1 MLLDKYKKI
10 IAAFIFAFLSV
21 SVFAADTSAL
31 VKKQLTAA
39 EDAMDEDDVET
50 AYKKVNGALQMM
62 NEETPATLRSS
73 VLSEAKLIYQQKLE
87 LIVQE
92 YDGVA
97 LSDIKI
103 MLEKYPEVKNTKT
116 EKLLSQIEENQKIAA
131 ENQRKAELAASE
143 AAAQKRHLEEQQS
156 IKQQTQALERQNEA
170 LSKQNE
176 AISKQAESNA
186 ELAESMKNQAES
198 MKNQAETQAELAES
212 MKSQAEEIAKSNEN
226 SAKNLKAIQDGF
238 AGMQDSMSNQAE
250 ALKESSQVQAKSATI
265 MVVSIIGIA
274 VLILI
279 IVLVVIVIAR
289 RSMQQQAERQEQ
301 YMQAFRLIAEN
312 TSNTNRIMLG
322 GVTDLY
328 GNHGEALKLAG
339 TSTWAPAQALPDVTF
354 TPEEEEELKQ
364 LAVKC
369 EEIGAKIDQITNR
382 KNNSKNI
389 SELVYKLSMQLGLSQ
404 GIAMLNFCASMI
416 YDAGFLGVDPSIW
429 EAEKLTDAQKE
440 EMRNHVNIAEKYL
453 DFVPK
458 KYWAVFDD
466 ASKKH
471 HENMDGSGYPNGL
484 KGDEIPQIARLIRV
498 AETFVALS
506 SRRNYRQAMDKE
518 TAIAKLRE
526 QPEYYDTAVVDML
539 DQIV

>member
-1 MLLDKYKKI
+1 MLLDKYKRI
-10 IAAFIFAFLSV
+10 IAAIIFAFVTV

-31 VKKQLTAA
+31 VKKQLDAA
-39 EDAMDEDDVET
+39 EEAVDEGDIET

-62 NEETPATLRSS
+62 NDETTPSLRSS
-73 VLSEAKLIYQQKLE
+73 VVSVAKLVYQQRLE
-87 LIVQE
+87 GILE
-92 YDGVA
+92 NYDGAA
-97 LSDIKI
+97 LSDVKI
-103 MLEKYPEVKNTKT
+103 MLDKYPDVRNTKV
-116 EKLLSQIEENQKIAA
+116 EKLLGQIEEKQKV
-131 ENQRKAELAASE
+131 ETEKQRKAELEASE
-143 AAAQKRHLEEQQS
+143 KAAQKRHDEEQKS
-156 IKQQTQALERQNEA
+156 IKQQTEA
-170 LSKQNE
+170 IEKQNE
-176 AISKQAESNA
+176 AITKQAES
-186 ELAESMKNQAES
+186 
-198 MKNQAETQAELAES
+198 QAELAES
-212 MKSQAEEIAKSNEN
+212 MKTQAEELAKSNEN
-226 SAKNLKAIQDGF
+226 SEKNLKAIQDGF

-265 MVVSIIGIA
+265 MVISIIGIA

-289 RSMQQQAERQEQ
+289 RSMKQQAERQEQ

-354 TPEEEEELKQ
+354 TPEDEEELKQ

-369 EEIGAKIDQITNR
+369 EEIGTKIDQITNR
-382 KNNSKNI
+382 KNNSKNV

-404 GIAMLNFCASMI
+404 GNSMLNFCAAMI
-416 YDAGFLGVDPSIW
+416 YDAGFLGVDPAIW
-429 EAEKLTDAQKE
+429 ETETLTDEQKE
-440 EMRNHVNIAEKYL
+440 EMHNHVNIAEKYL

-458 KYWAVFDD
+458 KYWEVFDD

-498 AETFVALS
+498 AETYVSMS

-518 TAIAKLRE
+518 TAIEKLRE
-526 QPEYYDTAVVDML
+526 QPGFYDSAVVDTL

>member
-1 MLLDKYKKI
+1 MLAQSWDLELKMLLDSYKKI
-10 IAAFIFAFLSV
+10 IAALAFAFLTV

-39 EDAMDEDDVET
+39 EDAMDEDDIET

-62 NEETPATLRSS
+62 NDETSATLRAS
-73 VLSEAKLIYQQKLE
+73 VISEAKLIYQQKLE
-87 LIVQE
+87 RLVE
-92 YDGVA
+92 NYDGVA

-103 MLEKYPEVKNTKT
+103 MLDKYPDVKNTKT

-143 AAAQKRHLEEQQS
+143 AAAQKRHNEEQQS
-156 IKQQTQALERQNEA
+156 MKQQTQALEKQNEA
-170 LSKQNE
+170 LSQQREAMEKQNE
-176 AISKQAESNA
+176 AISKQAESQA
-186 ELAESMKNQAES
+186 VLAESMK
-198 MKNQAETQAELAES
+198 TQAEEL
-212 MKSQAEEIAKSNEN
+212 AKSNEN
-226 SAKNLKAIQDGF
+226 SEKNLKAIQEGF
-238 AGMQDSMSNQAE
+238 AGMQDSMS
-250 ALKESSQVQAKSATI
+250 ESTKTQAKSTKI
-265 MVVSIIGIA
+265 MVFAIIGIA
-274 VLILI
+274 LLILI

-289 RSMQQQAERQEQ
+289 RNMKLQEQRQEQ

-322 GVTDLY
+322 GATDLY
-328 GNHGEALKLAG
+328 GGQGAPLKLAG
-339 TSTWAPAQALPDVTF
+339 TSSWAPAAALPDVTF
-354 TPEEEEELKQ
+354 TPEDEEELKQ

-369 EEIGAKIDQITNR
+369 EEIGAQIDQVTNR
-382 KNNSKNI
+382 KNNSKNV

-404 GIAMLNFCASMI
+404 GNAMLNFCAAMI
-416 YDAGFLGVDPSIW
+416 YDAGFLGVDPELWS
-429 EAEKLTDAQKE
+429 AETLSDAQKK
-440 EMRNHVNIAEKYL
+440 EMHSHVDIAEKYL

-458 KYWAVFDD
+458 KYWEVFDD

-498 AETFVALS
+498 AETYVAMS

-518 TAIAKLRE
+518 TAIEKLRE
-526 QPEYYDTAVVDML
+526 QPEFYDTAVVDVL